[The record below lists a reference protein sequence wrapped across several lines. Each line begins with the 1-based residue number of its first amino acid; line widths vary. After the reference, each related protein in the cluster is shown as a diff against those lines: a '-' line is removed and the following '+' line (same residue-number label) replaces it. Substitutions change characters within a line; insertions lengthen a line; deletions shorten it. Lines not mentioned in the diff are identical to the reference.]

1 MPNGQWIEGAIMGLV
16 HGTCDAKFTAVR
28 QAFARRLD
36 ADELGASI
44 AVDWNGKIVVDLW
57 GGFCDEAQTWPWN
70 RDTIVNVW
78 STTKTVT
85 ALAALTLVE
94 RGLLDVHAPVA
105 RYWPEFAQN
114 GKDRI
119 EVRHLLSHTSG
130 VSGWD
135 PPITIEDLYDLP
147 TSTARLAAQ
156 TPWWEP
162 GTASGYHANSFGHL
176 NGELVRRVTGK
187 SLTRFVAEDL
197 AGPMDADFQIGARE
211 SDWHRIA
218 PLVSPPP
225 LPFDFASKD
234 PKSPMVRTNTG
245 PAPDAPHGNTP
256 GWRRAEIG
264 AANGHGNALG
274 IVRVLRAVSLGGT
287 AGGVRLLSPATINL
301 IFEVQADGTDLV
313 LEAPLR
319 FGIGFGL
326 PKPPTF
332 PFIPE
337 GRICFWGGWGG
348 SVAIMDVDRG
358 LTIGYAM
365 NRMAAGVG
373 TSERCIEYVAA
384 VYAALGTA

>member
-1 MPNGQWIEGAIMGLV
+1 MGQV
-16 HGTCDAKFTAVR
+16 HGTCDAKFTPVR
-28 QAFARRLD
+28 EAFARRLD
-36 ADELGASI
+36 DDELGASV
-44 AVDWNGKIVVDLW
+44 AVDLQGKIVVDLW
-57 GGFCDEAQTWPWN
+57 GGFCDKARTRPWS

-94 RGLLDVHAPVA
+94 RGLLDVYAPVA

-114 GKDRI
+114 GKERI

-156 TPWWEP
+156 APWWEP
-162 GTASGYHANSFGHL
+162 GTASGYHANSYGHL
-176 NGELVRRVTGK
+176 IGEVVRRVTGK
-187 SLTRFVAEDL
+187 SLTRFVAEEL

-218 PLVSPPP
+218 TLIPPPP
-225 LPFDFASKD
+225 LPFDRTAND

-245 PAPDAPHGNTP
+245 PTSAAAAGNTP
-256 GWRRAEIG
+256 AWRRAEIG
-264 AANGHGNALG
+264 AANGHTNALG
-274 IVRVLRAVSLGGT
+274 VVRVLRALSLGGT
-287 AGGVRLLSPATINL
+287 AGGVRLLSPATIDL
-301 IFEVQADGTDLV
+301 VFDQQADGVDLV
-313 LEAPLR
+313 LGLPLR

-326 PKPPTF
+326 PQPASF
-332 PFIPE
+332 RFLPE

-348 SVAIMDVDRG
+348 SVAIMDLDRG

-365 NRMAAGVG
+365 NRMAAGVE
-373 TSERCIEYVAA
+373 SSDRCIAYVKAA
-384 VYAALGTA
+384 YAALDTVGPSS